1 MHSTVSP
8 IVRHRHHLRL
18 CLLMVCLPSVLVSQT
33 KIISIGFYGN
43 HYFSQ
48 RELLQFLPFSRGSE
62 FHRERLHTSLQ
73 AVMDHYRGEGFYF
86 ARFDSVHCVFSADST
101 TVGLDLFLD
110 EGKQTLIERIGI
122 SGAALFPPD
131 DIRKQFET
139 APGILLRQTTL
150 EKDIDDVL
158 TRYENRGY
166 PLAKVHVDS
175 LAVDSLDASKLSFV
189 LAVTEGP
196 RVYLTEIKVEG
207 NTQTRSNVIA
217 REAYFQPAEI
227 YNQEKVNR
235 IRRRLERLGIF
246 SSVGEPQLYL
256 LNDPGS
262 ADSVAAGIS
271 IGVQDGNTNNF
282 DGIVGYVPPV
292 AGGGSGYFTGN
303 VFVSMRNLFGT
314 GRKAVVRWQRET
326 QLTQELEASY
336 NEPWVAGYPVNA
348 GLGIFQR
355 KQDSTY
361 IKTRFDVR
369 ADVNVTTELSL
380 AATLGQESVVPSA
393 NLTYFSVFESSLLSL
408 GGEIHYDTR
417 DDPRN
422 PTSGISYATAYSRG
436 TKKITGPQQYLS
448 LAPDRNFLV
457 EQLSMD
463 MESYLPLFTR
473 QVLLVGIHGKKITSS
488 QLEQSDLF
496 QIGGTNTVRGY
507 RENQF
512 YGSQV
517 LWSNF
522 EYRFLTGR
530 LSSVF
535 GFLDAGYFS
544 KPPDFLHSF
553 PSQEK
558 FLYGYGVGTRLD
570 TSLGILQVSFALG
583 EGDTFSTA
591 KIHFGIA
598 NDF

>member
-1 MHSTVSP
+1 MCRRQLLGVC
-8 IVRHRHHLRL
+8 IV
-18 CLLMVCLPSVLVSQT
+18 MGFLPSVLFSQT
-33 KIISIGFYGN
+33 KIVSVGFYGN

-48 RELLQFLPFSRGSE
+48 RELLQFLPFSREAGFS
-62 FHRERLHTSLQ
+62 HGRVDTSIQTL
-73 AVMDHYRGEGFYF
+73 MDHYRQEGFFF
-86 ARFDSVHCVFSADST
+86 AKVDSVQRTSSTDSA
-101 TVGLDLFLD
+101 TVGLNFFLN
-110 EGKQTLIERIGI
+110 EGKQSLIARIGI
-122 SGAALFPPD
+122 SGMTVFSPD
-131 DIRKQFET
+131 EMRSQFET
-139 APGILLRQTTL
+139 VPGALLHRATL
-150 EKDIDDVL
+150 EKDIDNVL
-158 TRYENRGY
+158 IRYENSGY

-175 LAVDSLDASKLSFV
+175 LQIDSLDISKLSFD

-196 RVYLTEIKVEG
+196 RVSLTEIKVEG
-207 NTQTRSNVIA
+207 NTSTRGNVIA
-217 REAYFQPAEI
+217 REAYLRPTEI
-227 YNQEKVNR
+227 YDQEKVDG

-256 LNDPGS
+256 SHDPGS
-262 ADSVAAGIS
+262 ADTVSGGIS
-271 IGVQDGNTNNF
+271 IAVQEGNTNNF
-282 DGIVGYVPPV
+282 DGIVGYVPPA

-314 GRKAVVRWQRET
+314 GRKVVVRWQQET
-326 QLTQELEASY
+326 QSTQQLEATY
-336 NEPWVAGYPVNA
+336 DEPWVAGYPVNA
-348 GLGIFQR
+348 EVGIFQR

-361 IKTRFDVR
+361 IKTRFDFR
-369 ADVNVTTELSL
+369 ADVNLTTDLSI
-380 AATLGQESVVPSA
+380 AATLSQESVVPSA
-393 NLTYFSVFESSLLSL
+393 NLTYFSVFESNVLSV

-417 DDPRN
+417 DDIRN

-436 TKKITGPQQYLS
+436 TKKITGPEQYLS
-448 LAPDRNFLV
+448 LAPDQSFLV

-463 MESYLPLFTR
+463 MECYLPLFTR
-473 QVLLVGIHGKKITSS
+473 QVLLAGFHGKKITSD

-507 RENQF
+507 LENQF

-530 LSSVF
+530 LSNVF
-535 GFLDAGYFS
+535 GFVDAGYFS
-544 KPPDFLHSF
+544 KPPDILHAL

-570 TSLGILQVSFALG
+570 TSLGILQVSLALG

-598 NDF
+598 NNF

>member
-1 MHSTVSP
+1 MC
-8 IVRHRHHLRL
+8 RRQ
-18 CLLMVCLPSVLVSQT
+18 LLGVCIAMLFLPCALLPQT
-33 KIISIGFYGN
+33 KIASIGFYGN
-43 HYFSQ
+43 HYFSE
-48 RELLQFLPFSRGSE
+48 RELLQFLPFSRGIE
-62 FHRERLHTSLQ
+62 FSQERIRSSIQTL
-73 AVMDHYRGEGFYF
+73 MDQYRGEGFFF
-86 ARFDSVHCVFSADST
+86 ARVDSVQRSFSVDST
-101 TVGLDLFLD
+101 TVGLDFFLN
-110 EGKQTLIERIGI
+110 EGKQSLIARIGI
-122 SGAALFPPD
+122 SGMTVFSPD
-131 DIRKQFET
+131 DMRRQFET
-139 APGILLRQTTL
+139 VPGALLHQATL
-150 EKDIDDVL
+150 EKDIDNVL
-158 TRYENRGY
+158 IRYENSGY

-175 LAVDSLDASKLSFV
+175 LEIDSLDTSKLSFV

-196 RVYLTEIKVEG
+196 KVYLTEIKVEG
-207 NTQTRSNVIA
+207 NALTRGNVIA
-217 REAYFQPAEI
+217 REAYLHTSEI
-227 YNQEKVNR
+227 YDQEKVDG

-256 LNDPGS
+256 FHDPGS
-262 ADSVAAGIS
+262 ADTVSGGIS
-271 IGVQDGNTNNF
+271 IAVQEGNTNNF
-282 DGIVGYVPPV
+282 DGIVGYVPP
-292 AGGGSGYFTGN
+292 APGEGSGYFTGYM
-303 VFVSMRNLFGT
+303 FVSMRNLFGT
-314 GRKAVVRWQRET
+314 GRKAVVRWQRES
-326 QLTQELEASY
+326 QSTQELEASY

-348 GLGIFQR
+348 GVSIFQR

-361 IKTRFDVR
+361 IKTRFDFR
-369 ADVNVTTELSL
+369 ADVNLTTDLAI
-380 AATLGQESVVPSA
+380 AATISQESVVPSA
-393 NLTYFSVFESSLLSL
+393 NLDYFSVFESSLLAL

-417 DDPRN
+417 DDVRN

-436 TKKITGPQQYLS
+436 TKKITGPEQYLS
-448 LAPDRNFLV
+448 LAPDQSFLV

-463 MESYLPLFTR
+463 MECYLPLFTR
-473 QVLLVGIHGKKITSS
+473 QVLLAGFHGKKITSD

-535 GFLDAGYFS
+535 GFVDAGYFS
-544 KPPDFLHSF
+544 KPPDILHAL

-558 FLYGYGVGTRLD
+558 FLYGYGIGTRLD
-570 TSLGILQVSFALG
+570 TSLGVLQVSLALG

>member
-1 MHSTVSP
+1 V
-8 IVRHRHHLRL
+8 
-18 CLLMVCLPSVLVSQT
+18 
-33 KIISIGFYGN
+33 
-43 HYFSQ
+43 
-48 RELLQFLPFSRGSE
+48 
-62 FHRERLHTSLQ
+62 
-73 AVMDHYRGEGFYF
+73 
-86 ARFDSVHCVFSADST
+86 
-101 TVGLDLFLD
+101 
-110 EGKQTLIERIGI
+110 
-122 SGAALFPPD
+122 
-131 DIRKQFET
+131 
-139 APGILLRQTTL
+139 
-150 EKDIDDVL
+150 
-158 TRYENRGY
+158 
-166 PLAKVHVDS
+166 KVHIDS
-175 LAVDSLDASKLSFV
+175 LEIDSLDTSKLSFV

-196 RVYLTEIKVEG
+196 KVYLTEIKVEG
-207 NTQTRSNVIA
+207 NALTRGNVIA
-217 REAYFQPAEI
+217 REAYLHTSEI
-227 YNQEKVNR
+227 YDQEKVDG

-256 LNDPGS
+256 FHDPGS
-262 ADSVAAGIS
+262 ADTVSGGIS
-271 IGVQDGNTNNF
+271 IAVLEGNTNNF
-282 DGIVGYVPPV
+282 DGIVGYVPP
-292 AGGGSGYFTGN
+292 APGEGSGYFTGYM
-303 VFVSMRNLFGT
+303 FVSMRNLFGT
-314 GRKAVVRWQRET
+314 GRKAVVRWQREN
-326 QLTQELEASY
+326 QSTQELEASY

-348 GLGIFQR
+348 GVSIFQR

-361 IKTRFDVR
+361 IKTRFDFR
-369 ADVNVTTELSL
+369 ADVNLTTDLTIAGTIS
-380 AATLGQESVVPSA
+380 QESVVPSA
-393 NLTYFSVFESSLLSL
+393 NLNYFSVFESSLLAL

-417 DDPRN
+417 DDVRN

-436 TKKITGPQQYLS
+436 TKKITGPEQYLS
-448 LAPDRNFLV
+448 LAPDQSFLV

-463 MESYLPLFTR
+463 MECYLPLFTM
-473 QVLLVGIHGKKITSS
+473 QVLLAGFHGKKITSD

-535 GFLDAGYFS
+535 GFVDAGYFS
-544 KPPDFLHSF
+544 KPPDILHAL

-558 FLYGYGVGTRLD
+558 FLYGYGIGTRLD
-570 TSLGILQVSFALG
+570 TSLGILQVSLALG